1 MKGKSKEKEIKV
13 KCQCKKLSTLF
24 CLDHKKFICDAEKN
38 KHKCKL
44 ESTKEYVTR
53 IRSKKAQIL
62 NSFISLNRDNNKN
75 FDKFK
80 LVKDKNIKTL
90 HELKNG
96 VVKLFDEIISVY
108 SNKLDMLM
116 DYEFKK
122 RIKEVE
128 EQLHSLESADKYPEI
143 ESLIEKNKFATQK
156 ARNKEIASNYEDL
169 FETQSLN
176 SDIQESLKIV
186 KTRFSGLVKYLKNL
200 SFDNSDNFRELNK
213 ETAAFLSTMFMEE
226 NKFATKE
233 KRKPIIMDS
242 VVEENEEEEF
252 DMAYTTSDRE
262 LVTNTLLI
270 DTQVGGTFIDN
281 NSNRRG
287 SDLIQ
292 TTLFQKNSIMETI
305 EDNNNS
311 SVGDMSLDFDASFD
325 IVDEEEEM
333 MQNEFITEDEIEID
347 EDVGMENTHQQEIQ
361 NKYIKSKE
369 KLNRLLDRVLYDINC
384 PGFFDK
390 QHKSDL
396 NSYVKKFNETQSN
409 IIQELLVNFNKL

>member
-1 MKGKSKEKEIKV
+1 MYEVNLLLVGPFV
-13 KCQCKKLSTLF
+13 W
-24 CLDHKKFICDAEKN
+24 
-38 KHKCKL
+38 
-44 ESTKEYVTR
+44 
-53 IRSKKAQIL
+53 
-62 NSFISLNRDNNKN
+62 RDNNKN

-90 HELKNG
+90 HEIKNG